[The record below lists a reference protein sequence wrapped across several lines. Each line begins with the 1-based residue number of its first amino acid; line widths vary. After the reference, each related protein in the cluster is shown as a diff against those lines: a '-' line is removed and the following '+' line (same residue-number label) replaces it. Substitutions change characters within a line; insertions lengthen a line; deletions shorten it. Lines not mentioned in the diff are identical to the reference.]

1 MGTVRVPSPFTQS
14 LESESMLGRSRLAIG
29 VGAGL
34 TVGFLAL
41 IVLVGTTL
49 WLVERGNSLLEQ
61 SALQRAIRIAAVEL
75 RDHLRTAESSERGFL
90 LTGNQIYLAPYE
102 TSKARA
108 RQELDDLGRLMPPD
122 APNRA
127 MLPRLSEAVAEKIAQ
142 MDDII
147 ALKTAGRDAEAM
159 AVLQR
164 NRGKALMDEINVFLY
179 GAILIADENSTLN
192 SAEQQRKASLLRWLS
207 AGAAVLIILV
217 VFAVVYTIYRNGRD
231 LKLARDEVQAANLT
245 LEERVKTR
253 TADLVMARERAEVL
267 LAEVNHRVANSLQ
280 LVAALVQMQIRSV
293 ADTAAKDALRET
305 QSRISAISLIH
316 KSLYTSGDVTNVA
329 LNDYLG
335 AMLSN
340 LETAMKKDGHTAIL
354 KCYLEP
360 ISLRT
365 DASVSL
371 GVAVQELVTNAFKY
385 AYPGDT
391 PGEVRVLLKRI
402 DEGKAELTVEDD
414 GVGMAPNAPH
424 AGTGLGSKIIRTM
437 ASALQ
442 THVEYI
448 NRAPGTA
455 ARLVLTTA
463 TA

>member
-1 MGTVRVPSPFTQS
+1 MF
-14 LESESMLGRSRLAIG
+14 GRRRLAIG

-34 TVGFLAL
+34 TIGFLAL
-41 IVLVGTTL
+41 ISIVGTTI
-49 WLVERGNSLLEQ
+49 WLVERGNSLFEQ
-61 SALQRAIRIAAVEL
+61 SALQRTVRNTAVEL
-75 RDHLRTAESSERGFL
+75 RDHIRTAESSQRGFL
-90 LTGNQIYLAPYE
+90 LTGNQIYLAPYD
-102 TSKARA
+102 TAKTQA
-108 RQELDDLGRLMPPD
+108 RQELDDLGRMISPD

-127 MLPRLSEAVAEKIAQ
+127 MLPRLSEAVGEKVDE
-142 MDDII
+142 MDHSI
-147 ALKTAGRDAEAM
+147 ALKSAGHDADAM
-159 AVLQR
+159 ALIQR
-164 NRGKALMDEINVFLY
+164 NRGKTLMDEINVFLY
-179 GAILIADENSTLN
+179 GAIIIADENGTLY
-192 SAEQQRKASLLRWLS
+192 SEEQQRNASLLRWIS
-207 AGAAVLIILV
+207 AGAAVIIVLV
-217 VFAVVYTIYRNGRD
+217 VLVVAFTVYRNGQA
-231 LKLARDEVQAANLT
+231 LKVARDEVRAINLT

-253 TADLVMARERAEVL
+253 TADLALARERAEVL

-280 LVAALVQMQIRSV
+280 LVGALVGMQVRSV
-293 ADTAAKDALRET
+293 SDTAARDALLET
-305 QSRISAISLIH
+305 QSRINAISLIH

-335 AMLSN
+335 AMLGN

-360 ISLRT
+360 VSLRT

-385 AYPGDT
+385 AYPGDK
-391 PGEVRVLLKRI
+391 PGEVRVRLKRLG
-402 DEGKAELTVEDD
+402 DGKAELTVEDD
-414 GVGMAPNAPH
+414 GVGIAPNAPR

-448 NRAPGTA
+448 NLGPGTV

-463 TA
+463 NG